1 MTQLDIKPLSVAVEA
16 RANFLTEALIA
27 KIAGIGF
34 SLSYD
39 ELEEAHS
46 LFVLECLRLA
56 QRFSPRAGGL
66 SLSSFL
72 YARTE
77 NSVELY
83 LRARKAG
90 KRTIL
95 RESTSLTN
103 DAGEDYL
110 ADSRRNDVL
119 SASFQHDYVAM
130 EHLLSTDEKVLLSAL
145 IEAEGNLC
153 KAARAIGISEKKARL
168 TRERIKGKFAE
179 LRDYRADF

>member
-1 MTQLDIKPLSVAVEA
+1 MTQLDIKTLSVAVQT

-27 KIAGIGF
+27 KTAGIGF
-34 SLSYD
+34 TLSLD
-39 ELEEAHS
+39 EQEEAHS
-46 LFVLECLRLA
+46 LFVMECLRLA
-56 QRFSPRAGGL
+56 RRFSARAGGL

-72 YARTE
+72 YSRTE

-90 KRTIL
+90 KRTII

-103 DAGEDYL
+103 KAGEDYL
-110 ADSRRNDVL
+110 ADSRRHDVM
-119 SASFQHDYVAM
+119 SASFLHDYSAM
-130 EHLLSTDEKVLLSAL
+130 EHRLTPDEKVLLSAL

-153 KAARAIGISEKKARL
+153 KAARTIGFSEKKARL
-168 TRERIKGKFAE
+168 VRERIKGKFEE